1 MLSTERLSAFYGMF
15 QALFDV
21 TFRIAPG
28 EVVALIGANGA
39 GKSTLLRSIVGS
51 VSVAAPCVRLD
62 GEAVGGRSE
71 IAQLRSGI
79 TLVPEGRR
87 LFPSLTVEENL
98 LVAARNGRRGPW
110 TVARLYE
117 QLPALKDLR
126 SRPATALSGGQ
137 QQLVAV
143 GRALVA
149 NPAYLL
155 CDEVSLGL
163 SPVAVDA
170 VYGLLAAIKRE
181 GIAVV
186 LVEQNVRR
194 ALSSSARYYCMQ
206 KGRVVLEGRSDAADY
221 SQVSA
226 AYFGI

>member
-21 TFRIAPG
+21 SFRIAPG

-117 QLPALKDLR
+117 ELPALKDLK

>member
-117 QLPALKDLR
+117 ELPALKDLK

-137 QQLVAV
+137 QQMVAV

>member
-1 MLSTERLSAFYGMF
+1 VDGGA
-15 QALFDV
+15 ALW
-21 TFRIAPG
+21 
-28 EVVALIGANGA
+28 E
-39 GKSTLLRSIVGS
+39 
-51 VSVAAPCVRLD
+51 
-62 GEAVGGRSE
+62 
-71 IAQLRSGI
+71 
-79 TLVPEGRR
+79 
-87 LFPSLTVEENL
+87 
-98 LVAARNGRRGPW
+98 
-110 TVARLYE
+110 
-117 QLPALKDLR
+117 LPALKDLK

>member
-21 TFRIAPG
+21 TFWIAPG

-117 QLPALKDLR
+117 ELPALKDLK

-170 VYGLLAAIKRE
+170 VYGLLAATKRE

>member
-21 TFRIAPG
+21 TFRVSPG

-51 VSVAAPCVRLD
+51 VSVSLPSIRLD
-62 GEAVGGRSE
+62 GEDVGGRSE

-79 TLVPEGRR
+79 ALVPEGRK

-98 LVAARNGRRGPW
+98 LVAARNGRSGPW
-110 TVARLYE
+110 TLARLYDE
-117 QLPALKDLR
+117 LPALKSLR

-143 GRALVA
+143 GRALVT

-170 VYGLLAAIKRE
+170 VYSLLASVQRD

-194 ALSSSARYYCMQ
+194 ALASSGRYYCMQ
-206 KGRVVLEGRSDAADY
+206 KGRVVLEGRSDTADY
-221 SQVSA
+221 AQVSA
-226 AYFGI
+226 VYFGI

>member
-21 TFRIAPG
+21 SFRIAPG

-39 GKSTLLRSIVGS
+39 GKSTFLRSIVGS

>member
-21 TFRIAPG
+21 SFRIAPG

>member
-98 LVAARNGRRGPW
+98 LVAARNGRRGSW

-117 QLPALKDLR
+117 ELPALKDLK

>member
-117 QLPALKDLR
+117 ELPALKDLK

>member
-110 TVARLYE
+110 TVARLYGE
-117 QLPALKDLR
+117 LPALKDLK

>member
-1 MLSTERLSAFYGMF
+1 MLGTERLSAYYGMF

-21 TFRIAPG
+21 SFKVERG

-51 VSVAAPCVRLD
+51 IRVQAGAVRLD
-62 GEAVGGRSE
+62 GQAIGGRSE
-71 IAQLRSGI
+71 ISQLRDGI
-79 TLVPEGRR
+79 ALVPEGRR

-98 LVAARNGRRGPW
+98 LIAARNGRRGPW
-110 TVARLYE
+110 TIGRLYD
-117 QLPALKDLR
+117 QLPTLAGLK

-170 VYGLLAAIKRE
+170 VYSLLSAVKLE

-194 ALSSSARYYCMQ
+194 ALASSARYYCMQ
-206 KGRVVLEGRSDAADY
+206 KGRVVLEGRSDTADY
-221 SQVSA
+221 TKVSA

>member
-21 TFRIAPG
+21 TFWIAPG

-117 QLPALKDLR
+117 ELPALKDLK

-137 QQLVAV
+137 QQLVAL